1 MINPNLDPDNYVSA
15 FKNAKPFC
23 HVIIDDFLEKDYFE
37 QLVNALDDYYDEN
50 SKAGGV
56 TFNSDVEDG
65 KWGSQGLKL
74 SASLIELGE
83 FLRSDNLRIFLKKIT
98 GFKELKIT
106 SDLNSS
112 GYSFFHAMKP
122 NSFLGPHTDHTVDMN
137 GHSYH
142 VLNIIIYASR
152 KWDANWGGGTT
163 IHTNDARIITD
174 VEFRP
179 NRALVFLH
187 SPISIHGTQRIAEYA
202 QGKRFSI
209 YFDFYSDEKNPYEHL
224 DMKSFELIK
233 SPHLFYLN
241 SFWDYFK
248 PKNKKYRH
256 LWRSHYKA
264 IIMRKFFN
272 R

>member
-1 MINPNLDPDNYVSA
+1 MINPSIDIAKYAIA
-15 FKNAKPFC
+15 FKKAKPFC
-23 HVIIDDFLEKDYFE
+23 YVVIDDFLEKSYFE
-37 QLVNALDDYYDEN
+37 ELSNALENYYDDN
-50 SKAGGV
+50 SNTGGV
-56 TFNSDVEDG
+56 SFNSDVEDG

-74 SASLIELGE
+74 TKPLIELGD
-83 FLRSDNLRIFLKKIT
+83 FLKSDNLRDALKKIT

-122 NSFLGPHTDHTVDMN
+122 GSFLGPHTDHTVDMN

-142 VLNIIIYASR
+142 VLNIIIYAS
-152 KWDANWGGGTT
+152 KNWDSNWGGGTT
-163 IHTNDARIITD
+163 IHTDTAKLVSD
-174 VEFRP
+174 VEYRP
-179 NRALVFLH
+179 NRALIFMH
-187 SPISIHGTQRIAEYA
+187 SPISVHGTQRVAEYA
-202 QGKRFSI
+202 SNKRFSI
-209 YFDFYSDEKNPYEHL
+209 YFDYYSDEKNPYDHL
-224 DMKSFELIK
+224 GFNSFELIR

-256 LWRSHYKA
+256 LWRSHFKA
-264 IIMRKFFN
+264 KVMRKLFN